1 MYVEYTI
8 FFYHA
13 LILHHLSSHL
23 SKTNGINKLH
33 ASVEVCS
40 SFSFSFYISKKYF
53 MILYATIL
61 KIFACNFLDRPRLY
75 YTSQASVG
83 VFYSHAPLEGIYNAI
98 IDHGG
103 YEIISKLK

>member
-40 SFSFSFYISKKYF
+40 SFSFSFYISKK
-53 MILYATIL
+53 
-61 KIFACNFLDRPRLY
+61 IFHDSIRDYSKYLDAIFWIDQDYIIIVKQALVSSIAMLPWREYTMQLLTMVVMRLY
-75 YTSQASVG
+75 QS
-83 VFYSHAPLEGIYNAI
+83 
-98 IDHGG
+98 
-103 YEIISKLK
+103 

>member
-13 LILHHLSSHL
+13 LILLHHLSSHL

-61 KIFACNFLDRPRLY
+61 NFLDRARLY
-75 YTSQASVG
+75 HNRQASVG

-98 IDHGG
+98 INDGG
-103 YEIISKLK
+103 YEIGSKLK